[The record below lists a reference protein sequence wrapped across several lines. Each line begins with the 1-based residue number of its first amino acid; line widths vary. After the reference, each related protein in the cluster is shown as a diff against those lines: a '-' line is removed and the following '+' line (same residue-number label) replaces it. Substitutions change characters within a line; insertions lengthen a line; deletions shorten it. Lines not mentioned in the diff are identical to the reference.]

1 MDNAE
6 YIVNSDIVI
15 RRALPDEFK
24 PAMEMVWKVFNE
36 FEAKDYGP
44 VGTSNFRDFING
56 DIIKN
61 MFDIG
66 EYPMWIAV
74 CKEKIVGVSTLR
86 AKTHISLLFV
96 DKEYQRMGIGRTLI
110 KAMQDHTEER
120 GSIKLTV
127 NSSPFGEEFYRKVGF
142 MYTDVRKYTNGI
154 VYTPMILLERL

>member
-24 PAMEMVWKVFNE
+24 TAMEMVWKVFNE

-142 MYTDVRKYTNGI
+142 MDTDVRKYTNGI

>member
-1 MDNAE
+1 MENAE
-6 YIVNSDIVI
+6 YIVNSDILI

-24 PAMEMVWKVFNE
+24 PAMEMVWKVFGE

-44 VGTSNFRDFING
+44 EGTANFRDFING

-66 EYPMWIAV
+66 EYPMWVAT
-74 CKEKIVGVSTLR
+74 CKGRIVGVSTLR
-86 AKTHISLLFV
+86 VKTHISLLFV

-127 NSSPFGEEFYRKVGF
+127 NSSPVGEGFYRKVGF
-142 MYTDVRKYTNGI
+142 MDTDARKYTNGI
-154 VYTPMILLERL
+154 IYTPMILLERL